1 MKLTKKQKKINKKER
16 YMKTKAYAKKQLKK
30 QEKQKDKEW
39 RIAIMEKFNYECVI
53 CPERER
59 INAHHI
65 IPRTFKETRWD
76 ILNGVALCSKH
87 HKFGKFSAHKNPLW
101 FFDHLKILGIYI
113 NETYLLNLLKQHENN
128 I

>member
-16 YMKTKAYAKKQLKK
+16 HMKTKTYAKNQLKK
-30 QEKQKDKEW
+30 NEKQKDKEW
-39 RIAIMEKFNYECVI
+39 REKIMHKFDYTCAL
-53 CPERER
+53 CPETKR

-65 IPRTFKETRWD
+65 VPRSFKELRWD
-76 ILNGVALCSKH
+76 EHNGIALCPKH

-101 FFDHLKILGIYI
+101 FFDCLKKLKINIP
-113 NETYLLNLLKQHENN
+113 TQYLLENLNENN